1 MKGKYMDIKINYCSV
16 WNYKPRAA
24 GLAEMIKKEFGITP
38 ELIPGSEGSY
48 DIIVDEKTIY
58 SKHQTKRF
66 PDNNDII
73 KLIKE

>member
-1 MKGKYMDIKINYCSV
+1 
-16 WNYKPRAA
+16 
-24 GLAEMIKKEFGITP
+24 MIKKEFGITP
-38 ELIPGSEGSY
+38 KLIPGSEGIY

-58 SKHQTKRF
+58 SKYQTKRF